1 MDISIR
7 ASGKS
12 YTRTLQGIKI
22 SSLMRLSEAKFAAVL
37 AEVENSRLF
46 SLLKTAGIIRLSEFP
61 RARFATKQFAG
72 YDVKRS
78 VSGIGGL
85 IDGNGDLVKL
95 IQRVG
100 QEKFETWFLKSEASE
115 VAVVEECDLTLDE
128 IRKLRDFV
136 DKVYIQ
142 SEFERPGNEPSAQ
155 PEQVLSVVAG
165 ISIENG
171 KPVLSF
177 FHREI
182 WKGQY
187 AVNQQKLAEYLHAV
201 SADEADK
208 AKSIISR
215 LEFLERRKT
224 TLYRLLEILLKEQEA
239 YLVSGEPSKRKP
251 LTQRELSREIG
262 VDASVLNRLVS
273 NKSVQLAWGLEAPLS
288 ALIPSA
294 KQVNRE
300 LLYQII
306 EATPDCTDEQL
317 RKEME
322 SRHNVKLSR
331 RSIAQYRKELF
342 PAKRRKS

>member
-1 MDISIR
+1 MMRNSIKQTQLHLGQMKLARMMSISE
-7 ASGKS
+7 
-12 YTRTLQGIKI
+12 
-22 SSLMRLSEAKFAAVL
+22 SEFAATQDKL
-37 AEVENSRLF
+37 EQSLLF
-46 SLLKTAGIIRLSEFP
+46 SLLKIAGVICLSEFP
-61 RARFATKQFAG
+61 RARFAAKQFGG
-72 YDVKRS
+72 YGVKSS

-100 QEKFETWFLKSEASE
+100 QEKFETWFLKSDASE
-115 VAVVEECDLTLDE
+115 VEVAEKCDLTLDE

-142 SEFERPGNEPSAQ
+142 SEFEQTGSEPSAQ
-155 PEQVLSVVAG
+155 PEQVLSAVAG

-187 AVNQQKLAEYLHAV
+187 AVNQQKLAKYLHAV
-201 SADEADK
+201 PADDADK
-208 AKSIISR
+208 AKTIISK

-224 TLYRLLEILLKEQEA
+224 TLFSLLEILLKEQKT
-239 YLVSGEPSKRKP
+239 YFISGEPSKRKP
-251 LTQRELSREIG
+251 LTQRELSRDIG
-262 VDASVLNRLVS
+262 VDPSVLNRLVS
-273 NKSVQLAWGLEAPLS
+273 NKSVQLPWGLEAPLS

-294 KQVNRE
+294 KQVNLE
-300 LLYQII
+300 LLYKII
-306 EATPDCTDEQL
+306 EAKPDFTDEQL

-322 SRHNVKLSR
+322 SRHSVKLSR
-331 RSIAQYRKELF
+331 RSIAQYHKELF
-342 PAKRRKS
+342 PAKHRNK